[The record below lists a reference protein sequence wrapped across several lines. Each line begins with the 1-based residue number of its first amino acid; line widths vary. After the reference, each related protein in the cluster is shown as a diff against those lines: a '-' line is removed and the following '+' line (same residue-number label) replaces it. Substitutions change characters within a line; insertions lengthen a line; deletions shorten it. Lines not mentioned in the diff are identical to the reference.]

1 MMKNRVGHIAAIGI
15 ALLVSSV
22 VLAVGPNVTT
32 QVLPETDA
40 AHAGAVCRLAVRV
53 QLGGDWHVNAHKP
66 LDEFLIPTE
75 LALTPPAGFEVKEV
89 VYPEPVTITFEGTG
103 ESLAVYGETFVLGVA
118 MSVGE
123 GVAPGE
129 YVIPG
134 TLKYQACDNKQCLPP
149 AALGVEIPVKVVAAS
164 QALAPQNADV
174 FEKLRFG
181 VSPLDKSESPRA
193 AALTQAEVGVE
204 WQDLMPSFTI
214 MGQASGY
221 LKPGEFLAFLDDT
234 ESGRAQGASNPLA
247 DKSLWLVVLT
257 VVIGGLLLNLTPCVL
272 PLIPVNIAIIGAG
285 AKAGSRLRGF
295 LLGGAYGMGIA
306 LAYGALGLVVVLG
319 VSQTF
324 GALNATFWFN
334 AIIAVVFVVL
344 ALAMFDV
351 LLIDFTRFQAKVGLR
366 KKAGGSSVVA
376 FLMGMVSALLAGACV
391 APVIIST
398 LLYAQSRYA
407 DGVSA
412 ALFLPFLL
420 GVGMALPW
428 PLAGA
433 GLSFLPKPGVWME
446 RVKYAFGVV
455 IVGFAAYYGYLA
467 FSLFSNRYLVDR
479 ESVKASVQQLDA
491 EGWRASLDDG
501 LREARKSG
509 KPVIVDFWATWCKNC
524 LAMNKTT
531 FKDPQVVA
539 RLTKYEKVKLQAED
553 PSDPA
558 TKELMERFG
567 VLGLPTYVVLRP
579 SM

>member
-1 MMKNRVGHIAAIGI
+1 MTKSRVRYIVTIGI
-15 ALLVSSV
+15 ALLVSGV
-22 VLAVGPNVTT
+22 ALAAGPNVTT
-32 QVLPETDA
+32 QVLPEMDA
-40 AHAGAVCRLAVRV
+40 AHAGTVYRLAVRV
-53 QLGGDWHVNAHKP
+53 QLGGDWHVNAHRP

-75 LALTPPAGFEVKEV
+75 LALTPPTGFEVKEV
-89 VYPEPVTITFEGTG
+89 VYPEPVTITLEGTG

-118 MSVGE
+118 ISVGE

-129 YVIPG
+129 HVIPG

-149 AALGVEIPVKVVAAS
+149 ASVDVEIRVKVVAVS
-164 QALAPQNADV
+164 HALTPQNADV
-174 FEKLRFG
+174 IEPLRFG
-181 VSPLDKSESPRA
+181 ASPAGTAESPRA
-193 AALTQAEVGVE
+193 AGPTQTKMGIE
-204 WQDLMPSFTI
+204 WQELMPSFTI
-214 MGQASGY
+214 VGQASGY
-221 LKPGEFLAFLDDT
+221 LKPGEFLAFLDDI
-234 ESGRAQGASNPLA
+234 ESGRAPGAANPLA
-247 DKSLWLVVLT
+247 DKSFWLVVLT

-285 AKAGSRLRGF
+285 AKAGSRVRGF
-295 LLGGAYGMGIA
+295 LLGGAYGTGIA

-334 AIIAVVFVVL
+334 AIIAVVFVLL

-351 LLIDFTRFQAKVGLR
+351 FLIDFTRFQASIGLR
-366 KKAGGSSVVA
+366 KKAGGSFVIA

-433 GLSFLPKPGVWME
+433 GLSFLPKPGIWME
-446 RVKYAFGVV
+446 RVKYAFGIV
-455 IVGFAAYYGYLA
+455 IIGFAVYYGYLA
-467 FSLFSNRYLVDR
+467 VSLFSNRYLVDR
-479 ESVKASVQQLDA
+479 ESVRASVEELDA

-501 LREARKSG
+501 LREAQKSG

-539 RLTKYEKVKLQAED
+539 RLAKYEKVKLQAED

-579 SM
+579 GM